1 MDLPDTDDV
10 VRMPERVTPPDPR
23 PGDEKNL
30 PLKNIVE
37 AILFVTPQPLPL
49 KNLCALI
56 GSPTQAEVL
65 AAIRELQND
74 YIGKGV
80 ELAQVAGGFRF
91 FSREEY
97 APWAK
102 KVLPEEGPSRLSR
115 AALEAL
121 SVIAYRQPITRV
133 AIEEIRGVN
142 CDGVIRS
149 LLERKLITTEGRED
163 APGRPFRYRTTKHF
177 LLYFGLSSLED
188 LPPLPEGQADEMDKR
203 SAAAEAKEAGGAG
216 DAEGLSAEKPVEP
229 AEAPGDEGV
238 DGGNEITPPARDEPA
253 GAGAE
258 AFSQSGPAVPDE
270 GEDSGDEEVQAESPP
285 AAAEVL
291 LPEAAEST
299 LVGAAEGG
307 EDFTPLEDDLAAAP
321 SEAEDDAGVGS
332 SDIGPGAGSADKV
345 APEE

>member
-1 MDLPDTDDV
+1 
-10 VRMPERVTPPDPR
+10 MPERVTPPDPR
-23 PGDEKNL
+23 PGDEKTL

-65 AAIRELQND
+65 ESIRELQRD
-74 YIGKGV
+74 YVGKGV

-115 AALEAL
+115 AALEAI

-133 AIEEIRGVN
+133 LIEEIRGVN
-142 CDGVIRS
+142 CDGVLRS
-149 LLERKLITTEGRED
+149 LLDRKLITTEGRED

-188 LPPLPEGQADEMDKR
+188 LPPLPEGQAEEMDKR
-203 SAAAEAKEAGGAG
+203 AAAVESKEAAAAEAADES
-216 DAEGLSAEKPVEP
+216 AEG
-229 AEAPGDEGV
+229 
-238 DGGNEITPPARDEPA
+238 
-253 GAGAE
+253 
-258 AFSQSGPAVPDE
+258 AV
-270 GEDSGDEEVQAESPP
+270 VAESET
-285 AAAEVL
+285 AGTGE
-291 LPEAAEST
+291 PEAAGEGPT
-299 LVGAAEGG
+299 PEVAAATVSEGVEGG
-307 EDFTPLEDDLAAAP
+307 ETPALETAPGVTEVAVTPKGESAEAAAVTVGNAPTDFKALESDLTAAP
-321 SEAEDDAGVGS
+321 SEAEEETPAETPEGGNAEGVV
-332 SDIGPGAGSADKV
+332 DEKP